1 MKTRAPP
8 GREGSME
15 RTKDFYN
22 GMNYAKKQLQQ
33 REHERRRRKRYFIKQ
48 KLCGIAVIGQ
58 PTLDMALHQQ
68 RNW

>member
-22 GMNYAKKQLQQ
+22 GMNYAKNNYSNGNMKDAEENDISLSRNYAGLQ
-33 REHERRRRKRYFIKQ
+33 
-48 KLCGIAVIGQ
+48 
-58 PTLDMALHQQ
+58 
-68 RNW
+68 

>member
-33 REHERRRRKRYFIKQ
+33 PYY
-48 KLCGIAVIGQ
+48 VIRGR
-58 PTLDMALHQQ
+58 TAYLHKWAYIWGAICMGMAGY
-68 RNW
+68 WTM